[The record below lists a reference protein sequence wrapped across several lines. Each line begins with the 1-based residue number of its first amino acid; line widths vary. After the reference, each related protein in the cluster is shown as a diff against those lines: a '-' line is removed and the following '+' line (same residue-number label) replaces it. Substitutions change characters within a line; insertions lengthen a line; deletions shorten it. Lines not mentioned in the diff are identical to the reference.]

1 MQCNK
6 VVLFPKSYLKYFNI
20 ICNSASSV
28 TIATYFTYMLLWF
41 VMLVSTWNYREEQN
55 WLNAVCVEMQLIMP
69 NYFLLVHNVVSYG
82 CAL

>member
-28 TIATYFTYMLLWF
+28 TIATYFTYMLLWLRYVSQHMELQRRTEF
-41 VMLVSTWNYREEQN
+41 GLV
-55 WLNAVCVEMQLIMP
+55 CIEMQLIMP
-69 NYFLLVHNVVSYG
+69 NYLLLVHNVVSYG

>member
-41 VMLVSTWNYREEQN
+41 VMLVSTWNYREERS
-55 WLNAVCVEMQLIMP
+55 LA
-69 NYFLLVHNVVSYG
+69 
-82 CAL
+82 